1 MNKKFLLSLWGV
13 LLALCAGLGF
23 IREPD
28 GVVAWLLT
36 MLAVASFV
44 PPLLLVYRGKKR
56 GDRGTLRLIR
66 GLSAAS
72 LALTLVLLIANF
84 LSVAASQTAGDILYG
99 MLVVAATPMVCSQ
112 IWVLSLFLWAYLM
125 ISCHSALKKK

>member
-1 MNKKFLLSLWGV
+1 MNKKFLLSLWGL

-84 LSVAASQTAGDILYG
+84 LSVAASQTVGDILYG

>member
-1 MNKKFLLSLWGV
+1 MNKKFLLSLWGA

-72 LALTLVLLIANF
+72 LVLTLVLLIANF
-84 LSVAASQTAGDILYG
+84 LSVAASQTVGDILYG

>member
-13 LLALCAGLGF
+13 LLALCAGLGL

-84 LSVAASQTAGDILYG
+84 LSVAASQTVGDILYG